1 MVANSIDFKLE
12 EERSS
17 RQEEQASTSSAY
29 IQKHAH
35 YLSRGGKLSLSAFEN
50 ALSYQPSKEELKSA
64 ETQFACGKVSSP
76 MGFKGPSDDYQHK
89 TLAGLIHALER
100 ENTFW
105 CSSYNSTWS
114 LPKVARELEL
124 LRDYSL
130 PERKA
135 PRALEIVSEY
145 TSGGH
150 WM

>member
-17 RQEEQASTSSAY
+17 RQEEQASTSSTY
-29 IQKHAH
+29 SQKHEH
-35 YLSRGGKLSLSAFEN
+35 YQSKGGKLSLPAFAK
-50 ALSYQPSKEELKSA
+50 ALSYQPSEEEIKSA
-64 ETQFACGKVSSP
+64 ETLFICGKVSSP
-76 MGFKGPSDDYQHK
+76 MGFKGPSDHYQHK
-89 TLAGLIHALER
+89 TLAGLISALKR

-105 CSSYNSTWS
+105 CSSYNSAWS
-114 LPKVARELEL
+114 LSRVARELEL

-150 WM
+150 WL